1 MPNFMN
7 VGSSLRK
14 ELAEDDDLLDY
25 QFQQIYLDRRLRTPT
40 TPDLVIEED
49 EEESESEEY
58 SSGEFQSE
66 LSLFLGLK
74 R

>member
-66 LSLFLGLK
+66 LSFFLGLK